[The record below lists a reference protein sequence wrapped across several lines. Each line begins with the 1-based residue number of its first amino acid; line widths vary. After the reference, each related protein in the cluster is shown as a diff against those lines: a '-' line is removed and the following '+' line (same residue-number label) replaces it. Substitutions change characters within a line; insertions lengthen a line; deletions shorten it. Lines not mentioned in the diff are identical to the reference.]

1 MLGAKLLLDSVPHP
15 GQAAPY
21 TLYNWHEHT
30 APQNHPCCHTWLVV
44 PVQDW
49 VDVPVTGVRAFYW
62 IEVATIFTN
71 PSSSCSP
78 VDHREECVPDAKD
91 DGEVEVVNP
100 DGPGGQ
106 EDVEEAGEGVDEVQE
121 VVQRDHPVPL
131 DQVELNHVRVEGD
144 PVDEGD
150 PEGDRGETTL
160 ETPGDAV
167 GGGEGGKGV
176 RSPYSA
182 THHHPGVNKVVEH
195 KEGDPL
201 VGHVDEP
208 LDAEGVEGGHK
219 VAEDPGEHEKGD
231 GDAVDDVP
239 EGGGTT
245 AIPST
250 SVKSV
255 RLVML

>member
-1 MLGAKLLLDSVPHP
+1 MDK
-15 GQAAPY
+15 
-21 TLYNWHEHT
+21 
-30 APQNHPCCHTWLVV
+30 PQL
-44 PVQDW
+44 
-49 VDVPVTGVRAFYW
+49 
-62 IEVATIFTN
+62 
-71 PSSSCSP
+71 
-78 VDHREECVPDAKD
+78 PDAKD
-91 DGEVEVVNP
+91 DGKVEVVNP

-201 VGHVDEP
+201 VSHVDEP

-250 SVKSV
+250 AEKRQGFKKLNSPQQINFA
-255 RLVML
+255 

>member
-1 MLGAKLLLDSVPHP
+1 MDK
-15 GQAAPY
+15 
-21 TLYNWHEHT
+21 
-30 APQNHPCCHTWLVV
+30 PQL
-44 PVQDW
+44 
-49 VDVPVTGVRAFYW
+49 
-62 IEVATIFTN
+62 
-71 PSSSCSP
+71 
-78 VDHREECVPDAKD
+78 PDAKD

-208 LDAEGVEGGHK
+208 LDAEGVEGGDK
-219 VAEDPGEHEKGD
+219 VAEDPDEHEEGD
-231 GDAVDDVP
+231 GDAIDDIP
-239 EGGGTT
+239 EGRSAAT
-245 AIPST
+245 IPST
-250 SVKSV
+250 GEKKEF
-255 RLVML
+255 